1 MNSGI
6 FSTERYF
13 TLAGIY
19 SVCCWSWLEAPTSSR
34 LTQHNPI
41 RWDDL
46 VWCLWNQCAV
56 EGGGA
61 VTTSVLL
68 ASLPPLSENKIRKPE
83 PESAEQA
90 FISPDKGHFTGR
102 RTPQTR
108 QGCKPAVRCCCAIA
122 ADLNIWRALFQNAIN
137 AKIKNEFVMPFCCVL
152 NLFTAPSILHAKS
165 LYFLV

>member
-1 MNSGI
+1 M
-6 FSTERYF
+6 EYF
-13 TLAGIY
+13 QHNFIWLWQEHILFVA
-19 SVCCWSWLEAPTSSR
+19 SWLSSKIMSDA
-34 LTQHNPI
+34 TQIHKPI

-68 ASLPPLSENKIRKPE
+68 HESASSQREPRHNKIRNPEPE
-83 PESAEQA
+83 PESKRRELAAEQA

-108 QGCKPAVRCCCAIA
+108 QGCKPAVRCCCAIV
-122 ADLNIWRALFQNAIN
+122 ADLNIYCDSNDSPKTNSR
-137 AKIKNEFVMPFCCVL
+137 
-152 NLFTAPSILHAKS
+152 H
-165 LYFLV
+165 